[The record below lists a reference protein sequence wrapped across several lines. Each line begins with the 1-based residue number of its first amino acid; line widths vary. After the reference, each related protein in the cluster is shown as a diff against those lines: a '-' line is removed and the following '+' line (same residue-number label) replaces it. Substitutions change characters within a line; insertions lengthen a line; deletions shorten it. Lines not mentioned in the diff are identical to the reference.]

1 MKKIKEIKITFQ
13 LVFIFSLIIT
23 MMLAIWL
30 LSMNNMRKIS
40 DAAGEMYYDNTQGI
54 VHIQELAKIQL
65 EMRDHVQ
72 KLMLT
77 TDKHTKEKLLDEIEN
92 IKRNSEIAVEGYRQG
107 AHREEDKAQFE
118 AILEE
123 LNKYRNSRDEVIEAI
138 KQGDEKKVTS
148 LLPQYEAALAKNIAE
163 IDKMVE
169 LNVQWAAESVATNQ
183 QIYQKSVQVT
193 IMILVVAIATSI
205 LFSVLMII
213 SIKTSLRKIMEM
225 SERLAEYNLTQT
237 IEVKTNNEFGLIG
250 KSLNNAQ
257 ENMKQLIMTVKNG
270 MSDIGAGSEELSAAT
285 EEMTAQFQEVNSSTN
300 EIKAMTE
307 RTNDAT
313 QQIAQSI
320 EEVNSSI
327 GILADKAME
336 GNINSEQIK
345 NRAVQIK
352 EDIKAV
358 TERTISL
365 YDNVEKEILEAAQKG
380 KVVSEIVNMAE
391 TIENIAAQT
400 NLLALNA
407 AIEAARAGEHGRGF
421 AVVAEEVRTLAEASK
436 EAVQKVKVTIE
447 EVQGAFG
454 LMEESSSN
462 LLKFMNDE
470 IKEEFYNFVKIGN
483 QYEQDGVF
491 MNAMSEDVAAMSQ
504 EITAIVSQVSEGIQ
518 NVANMAQTSS
528 EGITTVRDNSNEAVQ
543 VIEQIAETAQEQA
556 GLVQEVQGIISR
568 FQV

>member
-138 KQGDEKKVTS
+138 KQGDERKVTS

>member
-1 MKKIKEIKITFQ
+1 MKKIKEMKITFQ

-30 LSMNNMRKIS
+30 LSMNNMRKIN

-92 IKRNSEIAVEGYRQG
+92 IKIASEKAIEGYQQG
-107 AHREEDKAQFE
+107 MHREEDSTQFE
-118 AILEE
+118 IILEE
-123 LNKYRNSRDEVIEAI
+123 LYKYRSARDEVIEAI
-138 KQGDEKKVTS
+138 KQGNENKVTN
-148 LLPQYEAALAKNIAE
+148 LMPQYEAALAKNINE

-169 LNVQWAAESVATNQ
+169 LNVQWAADSVEANQ
-183 QIYQKSVQVT
+183 QIYQKSVQAT

-454 LMEESSSN
+454 LMEESSNN

>member
-77 TDKHTKEKLLDEIEN
+77 TDKHTTEKLLDEIEN

-543 VIEQIAETAQEQA
+543 VIEQIAQTAQEQA

>member
-250 KSLNNAQ
+250 KSLKNAQ

-421 AVVAEEVRTLAEASK
+421 AVVAEEVRTLAEASQ

-543 VIEQIAETAQEQA
+543 VIEQIAQTAQEQA